1 MFGKTQSHYHSPLT
15 KLKAK
20 FELLTGR
27 TMESIGQS
35 QALDSDFACILSAAL
50 ANEINFG
57 RRPLCHP
64 VISLHNAIKK
74 ANKKY
79 RTKNAFPLAFPHE
92 RKKAS
97 ISRRKKINKSMG
109 RMVKKNLPPQCATTT
124 EDGLLWESQQGKS
137 IWHKDKTTR
146 TSTKCGPHI
155 IDTMQGTRVPKTQNA
170 NLFWGT
176 LWA

>member
-1 MFGKTQSHYHSPLT
+1 MGKILEPNTVPNGALNGNVWENAIALPLPPQLPLSPSPPNQ
-15 KLKAK
+15 LKAK

-97 ISRRKKINKSMG
+97 ISRRKK
-109 RMVKKNLPPQCATTT
+109 
-124 EDGLLWESQQGKS
+124 S
-137 IWHKDKTTR
+137 IR
-146 TSTKCGPHI
+146 
-155 IDTMQGTRVPKTQNA
+155 A
-170 NLFWGT
+170 WGV
-176 LWA
+176 W